1 MRGASPEPPRTI
13 GGRTYLRLE
22 RISPRYTGTLYDV
35 FPGGCVT
42 TRIRALPSSRA
53 EVTGA
58 APGILGYTS
67 RQALAQALEQ
77 RSRGRLHL
85 DP

>member
-1 MRGASPEPPRTI
+1 
-13 GGRTYLRLE
+13 
-22 RISPRYTGTLYDV
+22 V

-42 TRIRALPSSRA
+42 TRIRALDSSRA
-53 EVTGA
+53 EVTRA

-67 RQALAQALEQ
+67 REALAQDLER
-77 RSRGRLHL
+77 RSGGRLHL